1 MIHLYR
7 GGSDKLKGR
16 HEHKFYINHADYFQL
31 RSRLRVIAKADQ
43 NTDEN
48 GGYKIRS
55 LYFDNY
61 ADKAVMEK
69 QAGINRREKYRIRYY
84 NDNTEFIRLEKKS
97 KVNTLSYKTNVP
109 ITKQQCESLLQGDY
123 ECLKDENTPLMMEL
137 YSKIHTELL
146 RPKNIVD
153 YEREVYVY
161 PTGNVRITFDKN
173 IRMSNSVQQ
182 FLDPNSV
189 MIPSANAFILEIK
202 YDGFLPEIIRDIL
215 QVDRRVQT
223 EFSKYVVS
231 RMV

>member
-1 MIHLYR
+1 MR
-7 GGSDKLKGR
+7 WSDEMKGR
-16 HEHKFYINHADYFQL
+16 HEHKFYINHADYLQL
-31 RSRLRVIAKADQ
+31 RSRLRIVASPDK
-43 NTDEN
+43 NSGEK

-69 QAGINRREKYRIRYY
+69 QAGVNRREKFRIRYY
-84 NDNTEFIRLEKKS
+84 NNNNEFIRLEKKS
-97 KVNTLSYKTNVP
+97 KVNNLTYKTSTP
-109 ITKQQCESLLQGDY
+109 ITKQQCESLLLGDY
-123 ECLKDENTPLMMEL
+123 ASLKNEDESLMLEL
-137 YSKIHTELL
+137 YTKIHTELL

-161 PTGNVRITFDKN
+161 PVGNVRITFDKN
-173 IRMSNSVQQ
+173 IRMSNSIKQ
-182 FLDPNSV
+182 FLDFDSA

-202 YDGFLPEIIRDIL
+202 YDGFLPAVIGDML
-215 QVDRRVQT
+215 QIDRRTQT

>member
-1 MIHLYR
+1 MTVLEW
-7 GGSDKLKGR
+7 SDEMKGR

-31 RSRLRVIAKADQ
+31 RSRLRVVAKADK
-43 NTDEN
+43 NTDET
-48 GGYKIRS
+48 GGYKICS

-69 QAGINRREKYRIRYY
+69 QAGVNRREKFRIRYY
-84 NDNTEFIRLEKKS
+84 NDNTELIRLEKKS
-97 KVNTLSYKTNVP
+97 KVNNLTYKTNTP
-109 ITKQQCESLLQGDY
+109 ITKQQCDSLLLGDY
-123 ECLKDENTPLMMEL
+123 EFLKNENEPLMLEL
-137 YSKIHTELL
+137 YTKIHTELL

-173 IRMSNSVQQ
+173 IRMSNSIKQ
-182 FLDPNSV
+182 FLAPEAV

-202 YDGFLPEIIRDIL
+202 YDGFLPDVIRSLL
-215 QVDRRVQT
+215 QIDRRVQT

>member
-1 MIHLYR
+1 M
-7 GGSDKLKGR
+7 KGR
-16 HEHKFYINHADYFQL
+16 HEHKFYINYADYLQL
-31 RSRLRVIAKADQ
+31 RSRLSVVAKPDK
-43 NTDEN
+43 NTDET

-69 QAGINRREKYRIRYY
+69 QAGVNRREKFRMRYY

-97 KVNTLSYKTNVP
+97 KVNHLTYKTNTP
-109 ITKQQCESLLQGDY
+109 ITKAQCEALLLGHDA
-123 ECLKDENTPLMMEL
+123 CLKNENDPLMLEL
-137 YSKIHTELL
+137 YTKMHTELL
-146 RPKNIVD
+146 RPKNLVD

-161 PTGNVRITFDKN
+161 PAGNVRVTFDKN
-173 IRMSNSVQQ
+173 IRMSNSIGQ
-182 FLDPNSV
+182 FLTPDSV

-202 YDGFLPEIIRDIL
+202 YDGFLPEVIRKIL
-215 QVDRRVQT
+215 QIDRRVQT

>member
-1 MIHLYR
+1 M
-7 GGSDKLKGR
+7 KGR

-31 RSRLRVIAKADQ
+31 RSRLRAIAQADK
-43 NTDEN
+43 NTDKN

-69 QAGINRREKYRIRYY
+69 QAGINRREKFRIRYY
-84 NDNTEFIRLEKKS
+84 NDNPEFMRLEKKS
-97 KVNTLSYKTNVP
+97 KMNMLTYKTTTP
-109 ITKQQCESLLQGDY
+109 ITKQQCESLILGDY
-123 ECLKDENTPLMMEL
+123 KCLKDEKTPLMLEL
-137 YSKIHTELL
+137 YTKIHTELL

-161 PTGNVRITFDKN
+161 PIGNVRITFDQN
-173 IRMSNSVQQ
+173 VRMSNSIRQ
-182 FLDPNSV
+182 FLVPNSV

-202 YDGFLPEIIRDIL
+202 YDGFLPEVIRHIL
-215 QVDRRVQT
+215 QIDRRIQT

>member
-1 MIHLYR
+1 MT
-7 GGSDKLKGR
+7 GR

-31 RSRLRVIAKADQ
+31 RSRLRAVARADQ
-43 NTDEN
+43 HTNEA

-69 QAGINRREKYRIRYY
+69 QAGINRREKYRLRYY
-84 NDNTEFIRLEKKS
+84 NDNTDFIRLEKKA
-97 KVNTLSYKTNVP
+97 KANTLTYKTTIP
-109 ITKQQCESLLQGDY
+109 ITKQQCQLILLGHYD
-123 ECLKDENTPLMMEL
+123 CLKNENKPLMMEL
-137 YSKIHTELL
+137 YTKIHTDLL

-161 PTGNVRITFDKN
+161 PTGNVRITFDHR
-173 IRMSNSVQQ
+173 IRTSNSIWQ
-182 FLDPNSV
+182 FLEPNSV
-189 MIPSANAFILEIK
+189 TIPSANAIILEIK
-202 YDGFLPEIIRDIL
+202 YDGFLPEIMRQLL
-215 QVDRRVQT
+215 QIDQRMQT

>member
-1 MIHLYR
+1 M
-7 GGSDKLKGR
+7 KGR

-31 RSRLRVIAKADQ
+31 RSRLRVIAKADK

-69 QAGINRREKYRIRYY
+69 QAGVNRREKYRIRYY

-97 KVNTLSYKTNVP
+97 KVNTLTYKISTP
-109 ITKQQCESLLQGDY
+109 ITKQQCESLLLGNY
-123 ECLKDENTPLMMEL
+123 ECLKNENRPLMIEL
-137 YSKIHTELL
+137 YSKIQTELL
-146 RPKNIVD
+146 RPKNMVD

-173 IRMSNSVQQ
+173 IRMSNSTGQ
-182 FLDPNSV
+182 FLNPDSV
-189 MIPSANAFILEIK
+189 TIPSANAFILEIK
-202 YDGFLPEIIRDIL
+202 YDGFLPEVIRNIL
-215 QVDRRVQT
+215 QIDRRMQT

>member
-1 MIHLYR
+1 M
-7 GGSDKLKGR
+7 KGR
-16 HEHKFYINHADYFQL
+16 HEHKFYINQADYFQL

-43 NTDEN
+43 HTDEN

-55 LYFDNY
+55 LYLDNY

-84 NDNTEFIRLEKKS
+84 NDNTDFIRLEKKS
-97 KVNTLSYKTNVP
+97 KANMLTFKTTTP
-109 ITKQQCESLLQGDY
+109 ITKQQCQSLLSGNY
-123 ECLKDENTPLMMEL
+123 KCLKDENVPLMMEL
-137 YSKIHTELL
+137 YTKMHTELL

-161 PTGNVRITFDKN
+161 PAGNVRITFDRH
-173 IRMSNSVQQ
+173 IRMTNSVGQ
-182 FLDPNSV
+182 FLEPGAV

-202 YDGFLPEIIRDIL
+202 YDGFLPEIIRNIL
-215 QVDRRVQT
+215 QIDRRMQT
-223 EFSKYVVS
+223 EFSKYVVA